1 MNCTDRKIAALQA
14 ELAKAQYQISRLTYA
29 AREYRKAS
37 KSLFNY
43 CIDLEDGL
51 DTPKANRYEASST
64 LHELGEIDLSPS
76 GFTCSP
82 IRVDPPPMMTDEEV
96 EAANE
101 FYAHS
106 KDVALGLD
114 TEGR

>member
-1 MNCTDRKIAALQA
+1 MNSTERKIAALQA
-14 ELAKAQYQISRLTYA
+14 ELAKAQYQVSRLTYT

-37 KSLFNY
+37 KTLFNY

-51 DTPKANRYEASST
+51 NTPKSNRYEACST
-64 LHELGEIDLSPS
+64 LHELREIDLSPD

-82 IRVDPPPMMTDEEV
+82 IRINPPPAMTDEEI

-101 FYAHS
+101 FFTH
-106 KDVALGLD
+106 KQNVALGLD
-114 TEGR
+114 KEGC